1 MNMSHTPPPPPDDR
15 QQREAQEWQAQ
26 ERALREERAG
36 LPMDASDA
44 RVGQYRLL
52 VRALRAPAM
61 EPLPA
66 DFAAQVL
73 RRGEADA
80 SLGDRVEQWLLNALI
95 LALGGLVLYA
105 IANHGDAWWAAI
117 AAPLSRMPS
126 GLGNWLPVLALCAG
140 GTWLWDRLS
149 DLGSGGA
156 RGRTA

>member
-1 MNMSHTPPPPPDDR
+1 MNMSHTPPPPDDR

-44 RVGQYRLL
+44 RVAQYRLL
-52 VRALRAPAM
+52 VRALRTPAM

-73 RRGEADA
+73 RRVEADA
-80 SLGDRVEQWLLNALI
+80 GRGDRIERWLLNALG
-95 LALGGLVLYA
+95 LALAGLALYA
-105 IANHGDAWWAAI
+105 IANYGDAWWAAI

-126 GLGNWLPVLALCAG
+126 GLGHWLPVLGLCAG

-149 DLGSGGA
+149 EFGSGGA